1 MTTATAKIRGMDCHV
16 NQWNL
21 DPSKPPKALMII
33 FHGFLAHGNYPT
45 VRYAAEFLSEEGY
58 AAISVDFPGHGKS
71 PGDRG
76 LIESAEILVQDGKAM
91 VDYATG
97 LFSDAATKPK
107 LFLVGS
113 SMGGA
118 IALSVAQT
126 MPKDAI
132 AGVLLLAPMLQLN
145 VTSIERFALYGLS
158 CVVPTMALIPS
169 SATDSIKQYRDEQK
183 RKECDE
189 DPLTVSG
196 AKLKTSSALA
206 CVDITHNIAEQF
218 SKIETPYLI
227 LVADEDVVVK
237 NAGSEKLFEQTP
249 STTDKTKKHYPAL
262 HGLLCEPSPLFD
274 EIKKD
279 MLDWIQER
287 V

>member
-16 NQWNL
+16 NQWNV
-21 DPSKPPKALMII
+21 DPSKPAPKALMII

-45 VRYAAEFLSEEGY
+45 VRYAAEFLSREGY
-58 AAISVDFPGHGKS
+58 AVISVDFPGHGKS

-76 LIESAEILVQDGKAM
+76 LIESAETLVQDGKAM
-91 VDYATG
+91 VEYATG
-97 LFSDAATKPK
+97 LYSTPPK

-118 IALSVAQT
+118 IALSVAQI

-132 AGVLLLAPMLQLN
+132 AGVVLLAPMLQLN
-145 VTSIERFALYGLS
+145 VSSIERFALLGLS

-169 SATDSIKQYRDEQK
+169 SATDSNKQYRDEQK

-196 AKLKTSSALA
+196 AKLKTASALA
-206 CVDITHNIAEQF
+206 CVDITHNVQEKFQT
-218 SKIETPYLI
+218 IETPYLI
-227 LVADEDVVVK
+227 MVADQDVVVK
-237 NAGSEKLFEQTP
+237 NAGSEKLFDETP

-274 EIKKD
+274 EIQKD

>member
-16 NQWNL
+16 NQWNV
-21 DPSKPPKALMII
+21 DPSKQPKALMVI

-45 VRYAAEFLSEEGY
+45 VRYAAEFLSAQGY
-58 AAISVDFPGHGKS
+58 AVVSIDFPGHGKS

-91 VDYATG
+91 VEYATA
-97 LFSDAATKPK
+97 LYAAKAPK

-118 IALSVAQT
+118 IALSVAQS
-126 MPKDAI
+126 MPKEAI
-132 AGVLLLAPMLQLN
+132 AGVVLLAPMLQLN
-145 VTSIERFALYGLS
+145 VSAIERYALMGLS

-169 SATDSIKQYRDEQK
+169 SATDSAKQYRDASK

-196 AKLKTSSALA
+196 AKLKTASALA
-206 CVDITHNIAEQF
+206 CVDIAHNIQAEF
-218 SKIETPYLI
+218 NKIETPYLI
-227 LVADEDVVVK
+227 MVADEDVVVK
-237 NAGSEKLFEQTP
+237 NAGSEKLFAETP
-249 STTDKTKKHYPAL
+249 ATTDKTKKHYAAL

-274 EIKKD
+274 EIQKD

>member
-16 NQWNL
+16 NQWNV
-21 DPSKPPKALMII
+21 DPSKQPKALMVI
-33 FHGFLAHGNYPT
+33 FHGFLAHSNYPT
-45 VRYAAEFLSEEGY
+45 VRYAAEFLSETGY
-58 AAISVDFPGHGKS
+58 AVVSVDFPGHGKS

-91 VDYATG
+91 VEYAIGLYATP
-97 LFSDAATKPK
+97 PK

-118 IALSVAQT
+118 IALSVAQI
-126 MPKDAI
+126 MPKDTV
-132 AGVLLLAPMLQLN
+132 AGVVLLAPMLQLN
-145 VTSIERFALYGLS
+145 VSSIERYALLGLS
-158 CVVPTMALIPS
+158 CVIPAMPLIPS
-169 SATDSIKQYRDEQK
+169 SATDSAKQYRDEQK
-183 RKECDE
+183 RKECDD

-196 AKLKTSSALA
+196 AKLKPASALA
-206 CVDITHNIAEQF
+206 CVDITHDIQKAF
-218 SKIETPYLI
+218 PKIETPYLI
-227 LVADEDVVVK
+227 MVADEDVVVK
-237 NAGSEKLFEQTP
+237 NEGSEKLFAQTP
-249 STTDKTKKHYPAL
+249 ATTDKTKKHYPSL

-287 V
+287 L

>member
-1 MTTATAKIRGMDCHV
+1 MTTTATAKIRDMDCHV
-16 NQWNL
+16 NQWNV
-21 DPSKPPKALMII
+21 DPTSKPKALMVI
-33 FHGFLAHGNYPT
+33 FHGFLAHSNYPT
-45 VRYAAEFLSEEGY
+45 VRYAAEFLAEAGY
-58 AAISVDFPGHGKS
+58 AVVSVDFPGHGKS

-91 VDYATG
+91 VEFATG
-97 LFSDAATKPK
+97 LYSAPTPK

-118 IALSVAQT
+118 IALSVAQLL
-126 MPKDAI
+126 DEV

-145 VTSIERFALYGLS
+145 VSSMERYALRGLS
-158 CVVPTMALIPS
+158 FVVPTFPLIPS
-169 SATDSIKQYRDEQK
+169 SATDSAKQYRDEQK

-196 AKLKTSSALA
+196 AKLKPASALA
-206 CVDITHNIAEQF
+206 CVDLANDISSKF
-218 SKIETPYLI
+218 SAIETPYLI
-227 LVADEDVVVK
+227 MVADEDVVVK
-237 NAGSEKLFEQTP
+237 NEGSEKLFAESP
-249 STTDKTKKHYPAL
+249 STTDKTKKHYASL

-287 V
+287 L